1 MSKQYAESLLLQYNK
16 DLYKNKPAQDAAS
29 TRFGTWS
36 YANTYDALYDRYSQ
50 NRNFNINMWRDAIK
64 LGEQDNYL
72 ALLEQNKDNTLSGQ
86 FYDDEYYDY
95 EAMMMEMYLPLADNA
110 KLEKYSREVFNDV
123 TGKWETQDLGEMT
136 QRQYF
141 EYLLAETRAVKAAEI
156 QRQIEQDQ
164 KDTRSFMATLGS
176 DTLATLGE
184 FGEGL
189 LTAITGVIDIFGGLG
204 YASYQAIAEHDNWA
218 DAFVEYFGEVG
229 LTQSEKETVRAALDE
244 YERTNTHF
252 RDIDGNLTGV
262 GKYFSGIANSI
273 GMMVPSILLAI
284 PTAGTSLAWMPQVT
298 FYASVFGSGMY
309 ETAVNTEMNGPSW
322 RKILNTALKTGAEA
336 VIEWTLGKVLG
347 STIQNRML
355 NIGRRNLNQNF
366 IKGFTKTSG
375 LKYLG
380 KSAAQEGLEEFL
392 QDFGTS
398 LIDAFSGLYAEGYEI
413 DFQAL
418 VDSFCIGALS
428 SIVMSTGRVGVG
440 AMVSRARNRK
450 LAGSGDIVI
459 EIDGETQKVTGFN
472 RLYYGEIL
480 SDFQE
485 ALKELKNSKFGT
497 KKNLALA
504 QEVYGAISA
513 ISQFYSSFD
522 KTRLENCE
530 RLLSRVIKTEKNADA
545 EKVTLDFAEAV
556 EKSFTDMTSEARI
569 HHVKSS
575 VVEKAKK
582 AAKKADKKLKDGNVK
597 DIKSAIDDEL
607 LKRQTE
613 REQLEKVL
621 GKMAVSRL
629 DELMK
634 SKEYEGIFT
643 TDGNIAVEEDGFLFV
658 SEAWLKN
665 FTVREI
671 REFLTQ
677 SQLIDMILEDKDS
690 QPLIDELEKFYRD
703 FTKDESA
710 TRETILENFLFN
722 SSIYQAFILSNG
734 GKNIHTYAKA
744 IFFFYNFIAGEG
756 KTWAEQDN
764 ANKARN
770 TGLYTAIINKIK
782 KAWREPTL
790 KAILNWGIKPQDIG
804 ADAVLNRTDKELV
817 NLYENRK
824 RVLLDKGMSRSAY
837 QHRVDDIIRD
847 NRNTFTDKEM
857 ALIERVR
864 NDDNVT
870 EDERL
875 QVQIMLDIADRSTSD
890 IYLSEGHTIFN
901 SIFKSVMNR
910 SLELRVTSSS
920 DVNAYRTLVYDAAKH
935 LRTFVS
941 IHLSPD
947 TVRKKEELETELF
960 TLAKKSGTIDDY
972 KKAIN
977 DFGTIAQTILE
988 DLIIK
993 REGITDYALT
1003 LPYQTA
1009 SLLDEG
1015 DTAGAQ
1021 LVADVLNEFQKKY
1034 GISAKQMMSGDLTGM
1049 SIQQR
1054 NQLTQDMDVF
1064 GTDDFVRFAQ
1074 RYLEN
1079 MLGNNYIVT
1088 PTSVQ
1093 RHLSS
1098 TADNTKLLEDIKTEQ
1113 KEVLS
1118 LVDKIYLALRRSNKK
1133 ESNELS
1139 NWLLKFYDTARN
1151 LLSPSSELKM
1161 FLRKEDF
1168 GLIDI
1173 LAKAITQVS
1182 SSRESL
1188 SVISKNR
1195 KVIKNFYNKALSS
1208 IDFRVT
1214 ETGISDFVIAKK
1226 ISAKELLPREIFEM
1240 SPSDRADLFYK
1251 MTDDQSLDGIL
1262 NDKIIKIY
1270 ANIRREIDQG
1280 NDEKSLALTYMEHC
1294 FAELT
1299 NLVYAGEALTLES
1312 LGAIELTPY
1321 PEDPDFTGKADDIL
1335 TTIHRHINP
1344 LTGISYDENSITDE
1358 SDKEIFKRVY
1368 GPILETPLKI
1378 EDVIDISL
1386 FPDALQNFIRK
1397 TELKVEY
1404 LSVSASGFYESST
1417 NTLVVRKE
1425 LEDPFSTFIHEF
1437 NHLLQDYYNMPGG
1450 FNPDTAEEMLDFLV
1464 YVCNNYRVAV
1474 NWYLRHEGLVG
1485 ISGEITE
1492 KDITQ
1497 KDYMTRA
1504 SISFLAY
1511 LMVQGEVWSR
1521 TFNHNGKPIHGFLE
1535 IFSDE
1540 GGYILAPDNKTKFMI
1555 KSTDESTS
1563 KSYSPKMTPA
1573 LAQSAAE
1580 VSLLNVL
1587 KNRGNVETRD
1597 TVHTAYTGGS
1607 TRAITSQLAGPT
1619 VSLIER
1625 WRLTLDDFIDNP
1637 SLLIPEIQ
1645 QKLNGDYSRGNVFN
1659 RIKEWVE
1666 EHVEGTSIDR
1676 RRADNATVFVDD
1688 KVYDKLLT
1696 RDMLEYREN
1705 DDLESS
1711 VLSLNY
1717 GEREVPLKTFYKKS
1731 ELRNLGLNEDLP
1743 VIVTPTRGSEY
1754 VRNITIDGKHYEE
1767 AIILNAT
1774 KKTDDAEFINRLNH
1788 EFRHCM
1794 QYHSGL
1800 HMGFTPKIKVTQEM
1814 TNDVKKHLP
1823 GVYKDKELREWA
1835 QKAKR
1840 SDESVDDW
1848 ITRHTIYYHT
1858 GGELAAYGF
1867 AASELAIEPAY
1878 VITEAGKP
1886 TIIMPWHFDNMK
1898 TGRYETEFIGNDLDD
1913 SIGMPEKKSTGSI
1926 LPRVEK
1932 KRKYTDKATFVGED
1946 GEIEKVIY
1954 EYDKKVRRFNKKRA
1968 EGTNLMYYW
1977 KRGEAYRQMDP
1988 EMQEFIIATTGHED
2002 ELPTEIVKAIENA
2015 ELTKQVLFAWI
2026 RNTDNMNQFTFDL
2039 IKEHF
2044 FPNTAFKSFEEL
2056 NNFFVLDI
2064 SVWWAAANVLKT
2076 RVDYEYILRENSV
2089 TSLVDFL
2096 EKIKD
2101 TDLGKQIYKHSLN
2114 YYKQEAASEE
2124 LARYQRL
2131 FALQYFDGSLNG
2143 AFYVAN
2149 SFLTTIKAYREELA
2163 GITKS
2168 TDATVRPNDT
2178 KDNAAST
2185 FGDTISDKAKTAGS
2199 TGNLQNVGN
2208 DLTAI
2213 YDVSDI
2219 VDKSIDEMVAE
2230 LIAIYS
2236 KKRAEEEGF
2245 DTSDM
2250 SALRENTDF
2259 LPILRES
2266 LTYARELS
2274 TMELDDVTR
2283 IYLDTINASL
2293 VGQEVKDDVLE
2304 PSTQKDK
2311 SKKLR
2316 EQSRIN
2322 IRDRIKRR
2330 AKRLLKY
2337 IADGKI
2343 MFSQLPEEVQAM
2355 FTYEE
2360 GKTKS
2365 GKIVKNY
2372 VLRSEVYSVGR
2383 GRAKASESTL
2393 KQTGRFTYQ
2402 PETNITDDHEIFRHD
2417 VTQILENER
2426 ILTDA
2431 VEAVK
2436 KVLSVSKQQKI
2447 KTDEGIR
2454 QVNKSIKETAKVL
2467 EKALTRKTPTKD
2479 DSTRVR
2485 EFRPRRS
2492 YTQTDTPNIFT
2503 ISASVDMPDVLNKIL
2518 DTSFD
2523 EFADTEVQ
2531 WVSVDDQG
2539 QLYNKKKEGK
2549 FNSQVKHEVAN
2560 WDAFYEANRETLQ
2573 TLTRK
2578 DVLEIITYF
2587 ANAKVNNGPAGKFA
2601 AFEIFLLGFFVDAA
2615 RNNYGNWN
2623 FSDTEISN
2631 LEKLYEARAS
2641 AAGSALNA
2649 VGQML
2654 KVVNPIK
2661 VIKSRMLD
2669 DWTAI
2674 NDDDKEAL
2682 LSAIDSIRK
2691 NSTDKEAIKQ
2701 YAARI
2706 DDLFKEFSERQ
2717 LKHDKMM
2724 AKHDGKLLSR
2734 IWNGI
2739 KTFRYTAMLSGP
2751 ATWVRNQ
2758 LGNTVQITM
2767 NTFGD
2772 IVGNLVF
2779 PRSKKAYRE
2788 NQWDIYGTK
2797 TSEQAKE
2804 FIDTFIKK
2812 SPLFDPL
2819 YNLSGKYDIRRKK
2832 EIEGELG
2839 LFASVITK
2847 AYEKEYSAK
2856 SNWVITKAVNAMM
2869 TDKHFIKFATNRY
2882 FGKMLTIQIENG
2894 KIDPAEGLSAKAL
2907 DLFAEAVILANA
2919 DYMHKRSALADI
2931 LDVARDK
2938 HPVFYKA
2945 FSFWQPFANSSIN
2958 WYIEEGIKLTPIGLI
2973 QSLVRMARF
2982 EKQVDKLQTRRA
2994 RGETV
2999 VDSRLAEY
3007 LLRRDIGKGIVSTL
3021 FLVFGA
3027 ILATLG
3033 HIRLDEEDD
3042 KFYVYSGDGSIKV
3055 DISDIHGTSS
3065 VFVGASIAQIWLGKD
3080 ESALGR
3086 IEKALSHTTETMMDG
3101 FLVTEFFKR
3110 HTWDDGVYE
3119 ALLTETN
3126 SVLSSFVPQLIQTIV
3141 VLTNEEKIRYSSGM
3155 KGMWERWLNS
3165 FIPTQPLGNR
3175 VINPYTGEP
3184 EDKWSSFI
3192 GKRALSKGLLGP
3204 KIYWVEMSETERMC
3218 RELDVNKGE
3227 LTGEITVG
3235 EQKKKLD
3242 RLALNKKYGELNKE
3256 SLAKIKSQK
3265 HKVEMPNG
3273 KFQTLSWDKMS
3284 DKQRASV
3291 LNRTM
3296 TRNADI
3302 AKVYVWTQTM
3312 GNKYYAS
3319 GSLWEELRKLG
3330 ITKNVYKG
3338 DKGFVE

>member
-95 EAMMMEMYLPLADNA
+95 EAMMMEMYLPLADNT
-110 KLEKYSREVFNDV
+110 KLEKYSRDVFNNV
-123 TGKWETQDLGEMT
+123 TGKWETEDLGEMT

-164 KDTRSFMATLGS
+164 KDARSFMATLGS

-189 LTAITGVIDIFGGLG
+189 LTAITGVVDIFGGLG

-355 NIGRRNLNQNF
+355 NIGGRNLNQNF

-375 LKYLG
+375 LKYLA
-380 KSAAQEGLEEFL
+380 KSAGQEGLEEFL

-418 VDSFCIGALS
+418 VDAFCIGALS
-428 SIVMSTGRVGVG
+428 SMVMSTGRVGVG

-497 KKNLALA
+497 KKNFALA
-504 QEVYGAISA
+504 QEVYGAISS

-530 RLLSRVIKTEKNADA
+530 KLLGRVVETEKQADA
-545 EKVTLDFAEAV
+545 KKATLDFAEAV

-582 AAKKADKKLKDGNVK
+582 AAKKADKKLKNGNVK

-643 TDGNIAVEEDGFLFV
+643 TDGNVAVEEDGFLFV

-703 FTKDESA
+703 FTKDEST
-710 TRETILENFLFN
+710 TRETVLENFLFN

-734 GKNIHTYAKA
+734 GKNIHTHAKA

-804 ADAVLNRTDKELV
+804 ADAILNRTDKELI

-837 QHRVDDIIRD
+837 QHRAEDIIRD
-847 NRNTFTDKEM
+847 NRNTFTSEEM
-857 ALIERVR
+857 ALIKRVL
-864 NDDNVT
+864 NNDNVT

-875 QVQIMLDIADRSTSD
+875 QVQILLDIADWDTSD
-890 IYLSEGHTIFN
+890 YYFGSEYTAFCTKMN
-901 SIFKSVMNR
+901 QLEDAVVALNR
-910 SLELRVTSSS
+910 SESNNIEAYKEL
-920 DVNAYRTLVYDAAKH
+920 AKEAAKH
-935 LRTFVS
+935 LYFFNAER
-941 IHLSPD
+941 LSPAINIAKQEFAEKVFVLSEKNETTIGD
-947 TVRKKEELETELF
+947 YQDIIAEYSEIAMYLSEELIIE
-960 TLAKKSGTIDDY
+960 AKST
-972 KKAIN
+972 
-977 DFGTIAQTILE
+977 
-988 DLIIK
+988 
-993 REGITDYALT
+993 TDYAFT
-1003 LPYQTA
+1003 LPYEVA

-1021 LVADVLNEFQKKY
+1021 LVADVLNEFRKRY

-1064 GTDDFVRFAQ
+1064 GTDDFVRFVQ

-1079 MLGNNYIVT
+1079 VFGNNYIVT
-1088 PTSVQ
+1088 PTAIQ
-1093 RHLSS
+1093 QL
-1098 TADNTKLLEDIKTEQ
+1098 TLN
-1113 KEVLS
+1113 
-1118 LVDKIYLALRRSNKK
+1118 DKIVR
-1133 ESNELS
+1133 
-1139 NWLLKFYDTARN
+1139 FYDYIRNNYNQNFEFYDDNDIDTYKALIKELEYYIARIDAGEI
-1151 LLSPSSELKM
+1151 LDMRDVIGSKVLHWSS
-1161 FLRKEDF
+1161 
-1168 GLIDI
+1168 
-1173 LAKAITQVS
+1173 
-1182 SSRESL
+1182 
-1188 SVISKNR
+1188 
-1195 KVIKNFYNKALSS
+1195 LSS
-1208 IDFRVT
+1208 ITPFEVNPYTGEVLFEDAN
-1214 ETGISDFVIAKK
+1214 TGIYDFTVAKK
-1226 ISAKELLPREIFEM
+1226 ISAENFLPPDILRLSDEERSDVFYDATKHNTENMSVNTEIIQTYNNVVRMLEN
-1240 SPSDRADLFYK
+1240 PNLHQNNITYLK
-1251 MTDDQSLDGIL
+1251 MWEGIL
-1262 NDKIIKIY
+1262 GEFVN
-1270 ANIRREIDQG
+1270 R
-1280 NDEKSLALTYMEHC
+1280 
-1294 FAELT
+1294 
-1299 NLVYAGEALTLES
+1299 VYAGESVTVETLKEKTEGQFNDGGYILSLLNGIEPMTLDRLVSNGKITES
-1312 LGAIELTPY
+1312 A
-1321 PEDPDFTGKADDIL
+1321 DPFFV
-1335 TTIHRHINP
+1335 
-1344 LTGISYDENSITDE
+1344 
-1358 SDKEIFKRVY
+1358 EIF
-1368 GPILETPLKI
+1368 EPLLSVSSIGI
-1378 EDVIDISL
+1378 EDIIDISS
-1386 FPDALQNFIRK
+1386 FPEEFQ
-1397 TELKVEY
+1397 EY
-1404 LSVSASGFYESST
+1404 VRRTSLVIEPYNPNYGGYYSSSEHK
-1417 NTLVVRKE
+1417 LVVCE
-1425 LEDPFSTFIHEF
+1425 DQVDPFYTLIHEF
-1437 NHLLQDYYNMPGG
+1437 NHLLQDYYHMPNG
-1450 FNPDTAEEMLDFLV
+1450 FSDTTAEAMPDFLA
-1464 YVCNNYRVAV
+1464 YVCNNYRIAV
-1474 NWYLRHEGLVG
+1474 NWYLRRKGLEE

-1492 KDITQ
+1492 KDITMMSYTPRR
-1497 KDYMTRA
+1497 DA
-1504 SISFLAY
+1504 VAFLAY
-1511 LMVQGEVWSR
+1511 MMVQGEVWAR
-1521 TFNHNGKPIHGFLE
+1521 AFTHNGKSVHGFLE

-1540 GGYILAPDNKTKFMI
+1540 GAYILAPNNKTKFKIRPMR
-1555 KSTDESTS
+1555 KSTS
-1563 KSYSPKMTPA
+1563 KSYSAKMTPA

-1580 VSLLNVL
+1580 LSLLNIL
-1587 KNRGNVETRD
+1587 KNRSNIETRD

-1607 TRAITSQLAGPT
+1607 TRAITSQLAGPAVGIT
-1619 VSLIER
+1619 EK

-1867 AASELAIEPAY
+1867 AASELAMEPAY

-1886 TIIMPWHFDNMK
+1886 TIIMPWHFDDMK

-1932 KRKYTDKATFVGED
+1932 KRKYTDRATFVGED

-1977 KRGEAYRQMDP
+1977 KKGEAYRQMDP

-2064 SVWWAAANVLKT
+2064 SVWWAAVNVLKT
-2076 RVDYEYILRENSV
+2076 KVDYEYILRENSV
-2089 TSLVDFL
+2089 ASLVDVL

-2149 SFLTTIKAYREELA
+2149 SFLNTIKAYREELA

-2199 TGNLQNVGN
+2199 TGNLRNVGN

-2266 LTYARELS
+2266 LTYARELA

-2293 VGQEVKDDVLE
+2293 VGQDVKDDVLE
-2304 PSTQKDK
+2304 LSTQKDK

-2316 EQSRIN
+2316 KQSRIN
-2322 IRDRIKRR
+2322 IRDRIKNK
-2330 AKRLLKY
+2330 AKTLLKY

-2343 MFSQLPEEVQAM
+2343 TFSQLPEEVQAM

-2383 GRAKASESTL
+2383 GRAKASKSTL

-2426 ILTDA
+2426 ILADV

-2436 KVLSVSKQQKI
+2436 KVLSVSKQEKI

-2454 QVNKSIKETAKVL
+2454 QVNKSIKDTAKVL
-2467 EKALTRKTPTKD
+2467 EKALTRKTPAKD
-2479 DSTRVR
+2479 DSAKVR

-2503 ISASVDMPDVLNKIL
+2503 ISASVDMPDILNKIL

-2549 FNSQVKHEVAN
+2549 FNSQVKHEVAK
-2560 WDAFYEANRETLQ
+2560 WDAFYKANRETLQ
-2573 TLTRK
+2573 TLTRR

-2601 AFEIFLLGFFVDAA
+2601 AFEIFLLGFFVDVA
-2615 RNNYGNWN
+2615 RNNYSNWN
-2623 FSDTEISN
+2623 FSDTEIAN

-2654 KVVNPIK
+2654 RVVNPTK

-2767 NTFGD
+2767 NTLGD

-2779 PRSKKAYRE
+2779 PGSKKAYRE
-2788 NQWDIYGTK
+2788 NQWDIHGTK

-2894 KIDPAEGLSAKAL
+2894 KIDPTEGLSAKAL

-2938 HPVFYKA
+2938 HPVFYEA

-3042 KFYVYSGDGSIKV
+3042 KFYVYSGDGSVKV

-3080 ESALGR
+3080 ESALNR
-3086 IEKALSHTTETMMDG
+3086 IESMLSHTTEIMMDG

-3204 KIYWVEMSETERMC
+3204 KIYWVEMSEAERMC

-3284 DKQRASV
+3284 DKQQASV

-3296 TRNADI
+3296 SHNADI
-3302 AKVYVWTQTM
+3302 AKIYVWTQTM
-3312 GNKYYAS
+3312 GKKYYAS
-3319 GSLWEELRKLG
+3319 ASLWKSLKELG